1 MRDLLAMVFP
11 DRPGTH
17 RKGWHMAQFSHSA
30 LTILRRKQVQ
40 AESGYSRSTIYL
52 RIAQGLWPKPVSLGA
67 RAVGWPAGEVSA
79 LNAAR
84 IAGKSDGEIRALVKK
99 LEVERRRAS
108 DGR

>member
-1 MRDLLAMVFP
+1 MSFP
-11 DRPGTH
+11 GWAGSTH
-17 RKGWHMAQFSHSA
+17 KEQHMAQFPNSTLA
-30 LTILRRKQVQ
+30 ILRRKQVQ

-79 LNAAR
+79 VNAAR
-84 IAGKSDGEIRALVKK
+84 IADKSDDDIRALVAS
-99 LEVERRRAS
+99 LELKRQTI